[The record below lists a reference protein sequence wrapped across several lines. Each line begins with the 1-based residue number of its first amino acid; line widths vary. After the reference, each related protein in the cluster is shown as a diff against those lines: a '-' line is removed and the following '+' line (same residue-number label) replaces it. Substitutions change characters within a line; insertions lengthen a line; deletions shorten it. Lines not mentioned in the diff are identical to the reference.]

1 MVHLTRRR
9 CRDEETG
16 AIAVIVAISA
26 VMIFI
31 LAALVVD
38 LGLARDTKRQAQNGA
53 DAAALAAGN
62 ALYAGIFTSPLVP
75 KFDEAVQA
83 AKKFAAD
90 NYGVTDAEWATC
102 TDPQPLPYSRPG
114 APACI
119 SFEHQ
124 ADNVHPLVNDPALDA
139 TRPDTVRV
147 LIPTREVE
155 TTLGA
160 LAGVYAV
167 PIAAPAA
174 ARVEFEQEPPCAL
187 CIIGPGPH
195 DLQNGGITVDGGNI
209 HFNGTV
215 KVLDQGLVS
224 TDGVITVEQT
234 AQGPLSSYDP
244 DPVVGAPAVP
254 DPLGLM
260 TMPDTTGLMPRTDP
274 CSPNSAVGGPGIYG
288 SEDLRNK
295 TCTLLPGLYVIAGS
309 SSVWNLAGNSS
320 THLTGTGVT
329 LYFTCGTSS
338 VPAPCAPGAFG
349 ATLDAS
355 GSGKISIQAPT
366 SGPLK
371 GLAIVF
377 DRNNRSTMR
386 WTGDGSGGFQG
397 TVYAPSGSIRMNGN
411 GCTAYNALIV
421 VSTIVMAGNPTCLES
436 SYGGGPM
443 VDLPPSD
450 LHLTQ

>member
-1 MVHLTRRR
+1 MVPLVRSRS
-9 CRDEETG
+9 RDEETG

-62 ALYAGIFTSPLVP
+62 ALYGGVFTSPLVP

-83 AKKFAAD
+83 AKEFAEV

-102 TDPQPLPYSRPG
+102 TDPQALPHLHPG

-119 SFEHQ
+119 SFEYQ
-124 ADNVHPLVNDPALDA
+124 ADDEPPLVDDPALDA
-139 TRPDTVRV
+139 TMPDTVRV
-147 LIPTREVE
+147 LIPTREVD

-160 LAGVYAV
+160 LAGVSAV

-195 DLQNGGITVDGGNI
+195 DLQNGGVEVDGGNI
-209 HFNGTV
+209 HFNGSV
-215 KVLDQGLVS
+215 AVQNNGLVS
-224 TDGVITVEQT
+224 TDGVITVEDN
-234 AQGPLSSYDP
+234 ASGPLSSYDP
-244 DPVVGAPAVP
+244 DPLTGAPPIP

-260 TMPDTTGLMPRTDP
+260 TMPDITGLMPRSDP
-274 CSPNSAVGGPGIYG
+274 CSSNPAVGGPGIYG
-288 SEDLRNK
+288 SENLRNI
-295 TCTLLPGLYVIAGS
+295 TCTLLPGLYVIAGT
-309 SSVWNLAGNSS
+309 SSVWDMAGNAS
-320 THLTGTGVT
+320 TLLTGTGVT

-338 VPAPCAPGAFG
+338 VPAPCATGAMG

-355 GSGKISIQAPT
+355 GSGSISIQAPT

-377 DRNNRSTMR
+377 DRNNSSTMR
-386 WTGDGSGGFQG
+386 WTGNGGGGFEG
-397 TVYAPSGSIRMNGN
+397 TVYAPSGRIQMNGN
-411 GCTAYNALIV
+411 GCSAYNALIV
-421 VSTIVMAGNPTCLES
+421 VGTIEMNGNPTCLES
-436 SYGGGPM
+436 SFGGPEM
-443 VDLPPSD
+443 LDLPPSD